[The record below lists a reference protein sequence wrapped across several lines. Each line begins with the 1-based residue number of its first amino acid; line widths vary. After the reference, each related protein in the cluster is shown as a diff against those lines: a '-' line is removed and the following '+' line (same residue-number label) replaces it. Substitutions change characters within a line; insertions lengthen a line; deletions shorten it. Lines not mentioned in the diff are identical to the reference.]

1 MGHMPPLILAAAF
14 LEGLSLTLIQGYLP
28 LYVRGVLH
36 EPSYVTVAFIVAV
49 PAFGT
54 VLASN
59 FWGGLS
65 DVSGRLKPMIL
76 IGLVGY
82 AAALA
87 GIPIFGAGLQIMAF
101 VGAASFLFGTL
112 APSLKT
118 YVTLLRPDR
127 KAQSIAYVLMSQSVG
142 WLSGSLGAGWLLE
155 GGIASGLRVALW
167 ITAGLL
173 AAHAIACAA
182 LLRDERRP
190 PLEARNH
197 GPWLSRLALD
207 LISLYE
213 NPKMLWLCVLAFLFV
228 SGNYAAWGFFA
239 LFMHEKL
246 GASIHIIRYSLGVSS
261 ILGIASFLYVG
272 ALVRRFGERL
282 ILAVGVSL
290 YVGMYV
296 GIATAKSPI
305 VVAAFFALPLYSLV
319 NVSANS
325 LASRYAASAQ
335 RGGGLGVLNGTYAL
349 ATVVGPVTAGF
360 LADRHGL
367 GAIPWLSASFLAIAV
382 PLAWLQVALGRE
394 RRADH
399 EELSVDGG

>member
-1 MGHMPPLILAAAF
+1 MPPLILAAAF

-76 IGLVGY
+76 IGLAGY
-82 AAALA
+82 AIALA

-127 KAQSIAYVLMSQSVG
+127 KAQSIAYVLMSQSIG

-190 PLEARNH
+190 PLETRNH

-207 LISLYE
+207 LITLYE
-213 NPKMLWLCVLAFLFV
+213 NPRMLRLCVLAFLFV

-246 GASIHIIRYSLGVSS
+246 GASIHTIRYSLGVSS

-290 YVGMYV
+290 YVGMYL

-319 NVSANS
+319 NVSANA
-325 LASRYAASAQ
+325 LASRYAISAQ

-349 ATVVGPVTAGF
+349 ATIVGPVTAGF
-360 LADRHGL
+360 LADRYGL

-382 PLAWLQVALGRE
+382 PLAWVQVASGRE

>member
-1 MGHMPPLILAAAF
+1 MPPLILAAAF

-36 EPSYVTVAFIVAV
+36 EASYVTVAFIVAV
-49 PAFGT
+49 PALGT

-82 AAALA
+82 AAALV
-87 GIPIFGAGLQIMAF
+87 GIPMFGAGLQIMAF

-118 YVTLLRPDR
+118 YATLRRPDR
-127 KAQSIAYVLMSQSVG
+127 KAHSIAHVLMSQSIG

-173 AAHAIACAA
+173 AVHAIACAA
-182 LLRDERRP
+182 FLRDERRP
-190 PLEARNH
+190 PLETRNH
-197 GPWLSRLALD
+197 GPWLSRVAFD
-207 LISLYE
+207 LLSLYE
-213 NPKMLWLCVLAFLFV
+213 NPRMLGLCVLAFLFV
-228 SGNYAAWGFFA
+228 SGNYAAWGFFT

-246 GASIHIIRYSLGVSS
+246 GASIQTIRYSLGVSS

-282 ILAVGVSL
+282 ILAVAVSL

-319 NVSANS
+319 NVSANA

-349 ATVVGPVTAGF
+349 ATIAGPVTAGY

-367 GAIPWLSASFLAIAV
+367 GAIPWLSASFLALAA
-382 PLAWLQVALGRE
+382 PLAWLLVALGRE
-394 RRADH
+394 RRADY